1 VLRMN
6 VLRRNW
12 AAVLACGMA
21 LSTQQASAQ
30 PMSGQQSS
38 GQTPPGQTIDPRQSG
53 GSNAGMPRGT
63 SGGDASGGTP
73 GGGTR
78 GDRSGATG
86 PISGRVVLSDG
97 ADPQGVAVE
106 RFCGQI
112 VNAKAYTDSNG
123 RFTIQRMAAS
133 SATTDVS
140 VSATKDSAPW
150 SCELR
155 ASFAGYTADALP
167 LGNRRV
173 TDAGDAGVIMLR
185 RVGAKVAL
193 TVSATTLLAP
203 KEARRSYDKGLEAIR
218 GHQPDK
224 AQKDFANAVK
234 LYPRFAASWYELG
247 KVYEQRSHLG
257 EARNA
262 YGKAIAADAE
272 YLYPYER
279 LYRLDVR
286 ESKWQ
291 EAADTSAKVLRL
303 NPYEF
308 SAAYYFNAVS
318 NLNLAK
324 LDAAEHSARES
335 AKLQGAQAEPRGNY
349 VLGVILWR
357 KGDLDGAAET
367 MQAFLANPPAG
378 PEWASAR
385 RMLDDIER
393 QIARRQARAG
403 N

>member
-1 VLRMN
+1 
-6 VLRRNW
+6 
-12 AAVLACGMA
+12 
-21 LSTQQASAQ
+21 
-30 PMSGQQSS
+30 
-38 GQTPPGQTIDPRQSG
+38 
-53 GSNAGMPRGT
+53 MPRGT

-78 GDRSGATG
+78 GDRSGSTG

-140 VSATKDSAPW
+140 VGATKDSAPW

-167 LGNRRV
+167 LGSRRV
-173 TDAGDAGVIMLR
+173 TDGGDAGVIMLR
-185 RVGAKVAL
+185 RVGAKLAL

-234 LYPRFAASWYELG
+234 LYPRFAASWFELG
-247 KVYEQRSHLG
+247 KVYEQRSHFS

-308 SAAYYFNAVS
+308 SGAYYFNAVS